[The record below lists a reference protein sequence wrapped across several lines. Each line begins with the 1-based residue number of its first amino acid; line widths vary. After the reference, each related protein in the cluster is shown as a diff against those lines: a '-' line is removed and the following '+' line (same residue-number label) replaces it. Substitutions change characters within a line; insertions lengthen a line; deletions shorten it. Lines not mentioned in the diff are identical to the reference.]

1 MKNTIILA
9 LIGTFISSLAN
20 SYSLTSCIETARDND
35 PQDPIVIVND
45 NQIGASELVATLK
58 LEAKQRFYHAEA
70 PEAETDTFYLEIR
83 TDLINTRIL
92 SNHAFF
98 EQNLPIDEKKLQ
110 LRDMELSNELEAQDL
125 SSEQIDYIKTFYL
138 CQLERAEIVKALRK
152 QVESQSAINDDD
164 VNAYYLAHPDK
175 FTSPERNRLG
185 LILFGVDPSA
195 PATAWVDTK
204 KLADIVFQQL
214 GEGADFAELASIH
227 STDISARHGG
237 DMGYQHLG
245 MLGREIE
252 ERAKELN
259 KGEYTEPLYLLEGW
273 AVVKLLDREPASLN
287 PLKAVQERAAAL
299 ALRDK
304 TEQDWNSLI
313 EQLNAEATIQY
324 LDNK

>member
-1 MKNTIILA
+1 MNKTIILA
-9 LIGTFISSLAN
+9 FIGTFISSLA
-20 SYSLTSCIETARDND
+20 SSDSLSSCIETSRDND
-35 PQDPIVIVND
+35 LQDPFVIVND
-45 NQIGASELVATLK
+45 NQIGTSELVATLK

-70 PEAETDTFYLEIR
+70 PEAQTDVFYLEIR

-98 EQNLPIDEKKLQ
+98 ERNLPIDQKKLQ
-110 LRDMELSNELEAQDL
+110 LKDMELSSELEAQDL
-125 SSEQIDYIKTFYL
+125 TSEQIDYIKTFYL

-204 KLADIVFQQL
+204 KLADIVYQQL

-252 ERAKELN
+252 EQAKELN
-259 KGEYTEPLYLLEGW
+259 KGEYTEPMYLLEGW
-273 AVVKLLDREPASLN
+273 AIVKLLDREPASLN